1 MTKVILL
8 LLASACASAAIVA
21 DGITYKPF
29 IRGMERRGEAVVSAD
44 FVGKTWPDG
53 DETAFAGFAIDGLTI
68 RPVTGP

>member
-8 LLASACASAAIVA
+8 MLASACASAAIVA

-29 IRGMERRGEAVVSAD
+29 IRGMERHGEATVTAE
-44 FVGKTWPDG
+44 FIGMRWPDG
-53 DETAFAGFAIDGLTI
+53 DETAFAGFAIEDGTV